1 MPAPD
6 VVSPASAPASQ
17 LPALS
22 TSPTFHQGVLVLL
35 AALAAAALVGLP
47 WLTTAPNRLV
57 SSQALWLL
65 PLLQGPWALPAGGVV
80 VAVMTLVALGGF
92 RSGRFG
98 LTLMLVI
105 TIGLIPGL
113 LWLAGAQAVAQAGQA
128 AHTASSVARTSLGS
142 GFWVACGL
150 LGLLLVEV
158 LQRLGTALALRA
170 AAALTVAAL
179 VGGLLAGGV
188 CDELSLVKEFANRAD
203 GLWGAVGRHAVIVGV
218 SLGCTLAIG
227 LPLGVLG
234 HARPAVRRVVM
245 PVLNVLQTI
254 PSIALFGLLMA
265 PLAWLGAAV
274 PALGQ
279 GGVSGVGLV
288 PAVTALTLYALLPVV
303 RGVLTGLAQ
312 LPAGVLQAACS
323 MGLSGGQTLGW
334 VALPLALPVMLAGVR
349 TAAVQLVGL
358 AAVAA
363 LIGAG
368 GLGSILFDGLF
379 SAAQDVV
386 LLAVIPIVG
395 MGVLVDAAF
404 NSLSRLTRVARV
416 RALLTRAGRAA

>member
-6 VVSPASAPASQ
+6 VVSPAIAPASPS
-17 LPALS
+17 LAL
-22 TSPTFHQGVLVLL
+22 HRGVLLLL

-57 SSQALWLL
+57 SGQALWLL
-65 PLLQGPWALPAGGVV
+65 PLLQGPWALPAGGVI
-80 VAVMTLVALGGF
+80 VAVLTLVGLGGF
-92 RSGRFG
+92 TSGRLG
-98 LTLMLVI
+98 LTLMLAV
-105 TIGLIPGL
+105 TMGLIPGL
-113 LWLAGAQAVAQAGQA
+113 LWLAGAQASVA
-128 AHTASSVARTSLGS
+128 AHTASSVARTSLSS

-150 LGLLLVEV
+150 LGLLLVEL
-158 LQRLGTALALRA
+158 LQRLRTALALRA
-170 AAALTVAAL
+170 AAALAVASL

-203 GLWGAVGRHAVIVGV
+203 VFWGAVGRHAVLVGV
-218 SLGCTLAIG
+218 SLVLTLVIG
-227 LPLGVLG
+227 LPLGVWG
-234 HARPAVRRVVM
+234 HLRPAVRRVLM

-279 GGVSGVGLV
+279 GGVSGVGMV

-312 LPAGVLQAACS
+312 LPAGVLQAASS
-323 MGLSGGQTLGW
+323 MGLSGGQTLRW
-334 VALPLALPVMLAGVR
+334 IALPLALPVVLAGVR

-368 GLGSILFDGLF
+368 GLGAILFEGLF

-395 MGVLVDAAF
+395 LGVLVNAVF
-404 NSLSRLTRVARV
+404 NSLGRLTRVSRV
-416 RALLTRAGRAA
+416 RALLERAGRAA

>member
-1 MPAPD
+1 MPSPD
-6 VVSPASAPASQ
+6 VVSSVIATASPS
-17 LPALS
+17 LAL
-22 TSPTFHQGVLVLL
+22 HRGVLLLL

-65 PLLQGPWALPAGGVV
+65 RLLQGPWALPAGGVV
-80 VAVMTLVALGGF
+80 VAVLTLVGLGGF
-92 RSGRFG
+92 TSGRLG
-98 LTLMLVI
+98 VTLMLAVTMGLI
-105 TIGLIPGL
+105 PGLIPGL
-113 LWLAGAQAVAQAGQA
+113 LWLAGAQAREA
-128 AHTASSVARTSLGS
+128 AHTASSVARTSLAS

-150 LGLLLVEV
+150 LGLLLVE
-158 LQRLGTALALRA
+158 LLKRLRTALALRA
-170 AAALTVAAL
+170 AAALAVAAL
-179 VGGLLAGGV
+179 VCGLLAGGV

-203 GLWGAVGRHAVIVGV
+203 VFWSAVGRHAVLVGV
-218 SLGCTLAIG
+218 SLGLTLVIG
-227 LPLGVLG
+227 LPLGVWG
-234 HARPAVRRVVM
+234 HLRPAVRRLLM
-245 PVLNVLQTI
+245 PLLNVLQTI

-312 LPAGVLQAACS
+312 RPAGVLQAACS
-323 MGLSGGQTLGW
+323 MGLSGGQTLRW
-334 VALPLALPVMLAGVR
+334 IALPLALPVVLAGVR

-368 GLGSILFDGLF
+368 GLGAILFEGLF

-395 MGVLVDAAF
+395 LGVLVDAVF
-404 NSLSRLTRVARV
+404 NCLGRFTRVSRV
-416 RALLTRAGRAA
+416 RALLERAGRAA

>member
-6 VVSPASAPASQ
+6 VVSPAIAPASPS
-17 LPALS
+17 LAL
-22 TSPTFHQGVLVLL
+22 HRGVLLLL

-113 LWLAGAQAVAQAGQA
+113 LWLAGAQAGEA

-245 PVLNVLQTI
+245 PVFNVLQTI

-279 GGVSGVGLV
+279 GGVSGVGMV

>member
-1 MPAPD
+1 MA
-6 VVSPASAPASQ
+6 SPS
-17 LPALS
+17 LAL
-22 TSPTFHQGVLVLL
+22 HRGVLLFL

-57 SSQALWLL
+57 SGQALWLL
-65 PLLQGPWALPAGGVV
+65 PLLQGPWALPAGGVI
-80 VAVMTLVALGGF
+80 VAVLTLVGL
-92 RSGRFG
+92 GRFTSGCLG
-98 LTLMLVI
+98 LTLMLAVAM
-105 TIGLIPGL
+105 GLIPGL
-113 LWLAGAQAVAQAGQA
+113 LWLAGDQANVA
-128 AHTASSVARTSLGS
+128 AHTASSVARTSLSS

-150 LGLLLVEV
+150 LGLLLVEL
-158 LQRLGTALALRA
+158 LQRLRTALALRA
-170 AAALTVAAL
+170 AAALAVASL

-203 GLWGAVGRHAVIVGV
+203 VFWGAVARHAVLVGV
-218 SLGCTLAIG
+218 SLVLTLVIG
-227 LPLGVLG
+227 LPLGVWG
-234 HARPAVRRVVM
+234 HLRPAVRRVLM

-279 GGVSGVGLV
+279 GGVSGVGMV
-288 PAVTALTLYALLPVV
+288 PAVMALTLYALLPVV

-323 MGLSGGQTLGW
+323 MGLSGGQTLRW
-334 VALPLALPVMLAGVR
+334 VALPLALPVVLAGVR

-368 GLGSILFDGLF
+368 GLGAILFEGLF

-395 MGVLVDAAF
+395 LGVLVDAVF
-404 NSLSRLTRVARV
+404 NCLGRLTRVSRV
-416 RALLTRAGRAA
+416 RALLGRAGRAA

>member
-1 MPAPD
+1 M
-6 VVSPASAPASQ
+6 SPAIAPASPS
-17 LPALS
+17 LAL
-22 TSPTFHQGVLVLL
+22 HRGVLLLL

-113 LWLAGAQAVAQAGQA
+113 LWLAGAQAGQA

-245 PVLNVLQTI
+245 PVFNVLQTI

-279 GGVSGVGLV
+279 GGVSGVGMV

>member
-1 MPAPD
+1 MNK
-6 VVSPASAPASQ
+6 
-17 LPALS
+17 LWM
-22 TSPTFHQGVLVLL
+22 
-35 AALAAAALVGLP
+35 AAAAL
-47 WLTTAPNRLV
+47 
-57 SSQALWLL
+57 
-65 PLLQGPWALPAGGVV
+65 
-80 VAVMTLVALGGF
+80 
-92 RSGRFG
+92 
-98 LTLMLVI
+98 
-105 TIGLIPGL
+105 
-113 LWLAGAQAVAQAGQA
+113 AVA
-128 AHTASSVARTSLGS
+128 S
-142 GFWVACGL
+142 
-150 LGLLLVEV
+150 
-158 LQRLGTALALRA
+158 
-170 AAALTVAAL
+170 L

-203 GLWGAVGRHAVIVGV
+203 VFWGAVARHAVLVGV
-218 SLGCTLAIG
+218 SLVLTLVIG
-227 LPLGVLG
+227 LPLGVWG
-234 HARPAVRRVVM
+234 HLRPAVRRVLM

-279 GGVSGVGLV
+279 GGVSGVGMV

-323 MGLSGGQTLGW
+323 MGLSGGQTLRW
-334 VALPLALPVMLAGVR
+334 VALPLALPVVLAGVR

-368 GLGSILFDGLF
+368 GLGAILFEGLF

-395 MGVLVDAAF
+395 LGVLVDAVF
-404 NSLSRLTRVARV
+404 NCLGRLTRVSRV
-416 RALLTRAGRAA
+416 RALLGRAGRAA